1 MTASDTP
8 PKKPH
13 GLSTP
18 LEGTPARPWD
28 PAAPIDAPLCMYRP
42 TVLPAWVDYNGHFN
56 MAYYNVLFDRAGD
69 EAFAAVGLGPDYVK
83 ERNASFFSL
92 ECHNTY
98 LRELH
103 AGDSVRIETQ
113 ILDCDAKR
121 VHYVQQMFHAAEG
134 WLACVTEIIVMHVD
148 MGLKKSAP
156 FPPDVMEKI
165 EAMREAHRHLAV
177 PPQVGHKIGIPKK
190 A

>member
-1 MTASDTP
+1 MGYPAP
-8 PKKPH
+8 FV
-13 GLSTP
+13 GP
-18 LEGTPARPWD
+18 LLKVED
-28 PAAPIDAPLCMYRP
+28 Q
-42 TVLPAWVDYNGHFN
+42 WVDYNGHFN

-69 EAFAAVGLGPDYVK
+69 GAFAAVGLGPDYVK

-121 VHYVQQMFHAAEG
+121 VHYVQQMFHAAES